1 MKKQKVQW
9 QKLKWNFSFYDLW
22 FVLSKSFNGIMFR
35 LLGESLIAKVC
46 LGNFDIAFVFTRLLE
61 EQWHIVLIWS
71 IAAPK
76 KQSLTLASD
85 SNHVKYVHTRLNFYI
100 DFSFQ
105 FWLQANTLPFR
116 NGATF
121 PSKREPLFQFAVRV
135 NKMQ

>member
-85 SNHVKYVHTRLNFYI
+85 SNHVKYVHTAHTSKLLHWFLISILVTSEHFAISQWGY
-100 DFSFQ
+100 FSIKER
-105 FWLQANTLPFR
+105 TS
-116 NGATF
+116 F
-121 PSKREPLFQFAVRV
+121 PVCCSSE
-135 NKMQ
+135 